1 MLERIKSI
9 TIISLI
15 IIVLYQ
21 VFDLWGDNNVTSF
34 LKNTFTFSSKIEE
47 NQYVNPNDIFISSG
61 DKKFFE
67 IKENT
72 IQKELITEYIKQI
85 YDAIFNNKANF
96 EIESTSFLE
105 LVNNR
110 SIILIYDDYEYSEI
124 LFEEIFKI
132 SNDKIIKELNG
143 ISRVIIYPNSSDVS
157 KTIIY
162 IQDTQNKILKF
173 ELKLDTMELYGL
185 IDEINMF
192 EVTDVFLFSENYTF
206 KKYFKDYEFIPA
218 IINSNNF
225 FSERYKISIPFSKNK
240 MQNDSIEQ
248 YANLFFENPRAKWK
262 IEKEKNMTLF
272 GDGEKTV
279 RIYKDGYIQYNNVA
293 TNDEKN
299 NVDDA
304 IMVASKMI
312 ENDVYIANNLKLV
325 SITQTD
331 DNTYELGYE
340 YYANGLDV
348 EISKELLDKYKL
360 KHPIFVEVTGLKV
373 TEYKG
378 IILEFNE
385 QDIQFTANQIVS
397 YDEILDKIFAEKGER
412 RIIDMKLAYFK
423 SSGDNDA
430 KIMWVVFLDDEQLVF
445 NAVR

>member
-1 MLERIKSI
+1 
-9 TIISLI
+9 
-15 IIVLYQ
+15 
-21 VFDLWGDNNVTSF
+21 
-34 LKNTFTFSSKIEE
+34 
-47 NQYVNPNDIFISSG
+47 
-61 DKKFFE
+61 
-67 IKENT
+67 
-72 IQKELITEYIKQI
+72 
-85 YDAIFNNKANF
+85 
-96 EIESTSFLE
+96 
-105 LVNNR
+105 
-110 SIILIYDDYEYSEI
+110 
-124 LFEEIFKI
+124 
-132 SNDKIIKELNG
+132 
-143 ISRVIIYPNSSDVS
+143 
-157 KTIIY
+157 
-162 IQDTQNKILKF
+162 
-173 ELKLDTMELYGL
+173 
-185 IDEINMF
+185 
-192 EVTDVFLFSENYTF
+192 
-206 KKYFKDYEFIPA
+206 
-218 IINSNNF
+218 
-225 FSERYKISIPFSKNK
+225 

-262 IEKEKNMTLF
+262 IEKEKNVTLF